1 MRIALVNT
9 NRITPPVA
17 PVGLEYVAEALEAA
31 GHRAEILDLCWEER
45 WEHAIASSLRGRE
58 VGLVGVSVRNTDDCS
73 FATRESFLPDVAAMV
88 ACLRKHTAAPI
99 VLGGV
104 GFSIMPEAVLAQCGA
119 DAGIWGEGEFPL
131 VDLAGR
137 LEKNRP
143 WDDLSALLVR
153 REGAWQRNPVFFR
166 SLADLPPMSRGF
178 LDNCRYFREGGQAG
192 VETKRGCPRRCIY
205 CADPV
210 AKGKRVRLRPPG
222 AVADELARL
231 VAMGID
237 HVHTCDS
244 EFNIP
249 EGHALAV
256 CREILRRG
264 LGDRLRWYAYCAP
277 VPFTAELADLM
288 RRAGCEGINFGA
300 DSGDD
305 GMLALLRRAHRAEDI
320 LRAVRL
326 CREAGITVMLDLLI
340 GAPGET
346 RESIARTVSRMKEAE
361 PDRVGV
367 AVGVRVYPE
376 TELARKV
383 ADGDGKKG
391 LAGGDDLSRPVFFL
405 EPEIA
410 PFVFSLLDELT
421 GGDSRFLFFDPERP
435 ERNYNYNAN
444 RVLTEAIRAGCRGA
458 YWDILRRCMTPESPG
473 RPECGP

>member
-1 MRIALVNT
+1 MRIVLVNT
-9 NRITPPVA
+9 NRISPPVA
-17 PVGLEYVAEALEAA
+17 PVGLDYVAEALAA
-31 GHRAEILDLCWEER
+31 SGHRTEILDLCWEKR
-45 WEHAIASSLRGRE
+45 WEQAVAASLRGGE
-58 VGLVGVSVRNTDDCS
+58 IGLVGVSVRNTDDCS
-73 FATRESFLPDVAAMV
+73 FATRESFLPEVASMV

-119 DAGIWGEGEFPL
+119 DAGIRGEGEFPL
-131 VDLAGR
+131 ADLAGR
-137 LEKNRP
+137 LAENRP
-143 WDDLSALLVR
+143 WDDLPALLVR
-153 REGAWQRNPVFFR
+153 RGGTWRRNPVWFR

-178 LDNCRYFREGGQAG
+178 LDNRRYFREGGQAG

-210 AKGKRVRLRPPG
+210 AKGKRVRVRPPA

-256 CREILRRG
+256 CREIVRRG
-264 LGDRLRWYAYCAP
+264 FGRRLRWYAYCAP

-288 RRAGCEGINFGA
+288 RRAGCSGINFGA

-305 GMLALLRRAHRAEDI
+305 RMLALLRRAHRAEDI
-320 LRAVRL
+320 LRTVRL

-346 RESIARTVSRMKEAE
+346 RESIVRTVSRMKEAD

-367 AVGVRVYPE
+367 SVGVRVYPG
-376 TELARKV
+376 TELVRMIAET
-383 ADGDGKKG
+383 DGKKG
-391 LAGGDDLSRPVFFL
+391 LVGGEDLSRPVFFL
-405 EPEIA
+405 EPDIA
-410 PFVFSLLDELT
+410 PFVYGLLEELT
-421 GGDSRFLFFDPERP
+421 QGDSRFLFFDPARP

-444 RVLTEAIRAGCRGA
+444 RILSEAIRAGYRGA
-458 YWDILRRCMTPESPG
+458 YWDILRRRMPPGSPG
-473 RPECGP
+473 RPGCAP